1 MRGSTIIALAAHFTK
16 LAKPLKKSITPGNH
30 LVADSVVIQVNGSVL
45 RSEDEEYTPTTEIPI
60 LATLAIFI
68 EKSGIV
74 ADNVSAMLL
83 ESMQEAIL
91 HDKGEETAAD
101 GGDKTATALIE
112 TRLRDIER
120 AMERVREL
128 TDALPL
134 KERAGKT
141 TVKVNVSEA
150 RFASVESDGDREAA

>member
-1 MRGSTIIALAAHFTK
+1 MRGSTIIALASHFTK
-16 LAKPLKKSITPGNH
+16 LAKPLKKSISPGNH
-30 LVADSVVIQVNGSVL
+30 LVADSVVIQVNGSVN

-83 ESMQEAIL
+83 EAMQEAIL
-91 HDKGEETAAD
+91 HENGETGEATDATSTETI
-101 GGDKTATALIE
+101 TA
-112 TRLRDIER
+112 RLKDIER

-128 TDALPL
+128 TAELPL